1 METPAMETPMNRSSS
16 CRVSH
21 ERPLVSGLLGLV
33 ALGCALLAA
42 CGSQGDPGGDSSTHF
57 WRECSADEHCSSD
70 YQCLCGHCSIACN
83 RATDCT
89 GVGAVCVS
97 AETELAC
104 PLAGNLCAVGEARG
118 SDAGPQNS
126 APIPVSSSAD
136 EQSTPNESEP
146 DAATD
151 GTGDFSAP
159 SSEPSVT
166 VDAGPEPS
174 SRSDSGSVSPSEAG
188 SPSTVAWTEVE
199 TVDGTAGSAF
209 SPAVSVDDSGNAVA
223 VWSTN
228 LADSSYA
235 IVSKYYSADSG
246 WQEAGTLAT
255 SASLLTGIC
264 LSGNPDG
271 VAVVAWL
278 ALSDTGSSQLR
289 AAMFTRDAGWTE
301 PTALGPESPST
312 GSADC
317 AVDAAGNA
325 LIVFSHHDGD
335 KSQMQAA
342 RFEPASGWIQ
352 PERLDQTELNV
363 AALSLAFDGT
373 GNALVLWNAW
383 LGDQRELWS
392 NRFLL
397 AGGWQEPIALDTT
410 TETNLVAVDVALTSQ
425 GDGIGVWTE
434 QTNDGATST
443 AWAASFTAEGNWGE
457 PEQVATGS
465 DGLSSLAI
473 GVTDSGLAV
482 AVWEALTQGGDAQQN
497 RILARQRSAAGWSEP
512 VLLAE
517 DAAHVSL
524 AVSRGGRAI
533 AVWRT
538 PLDYMVDGDIVGA
551 VFDDGAGFGTA
562 TTFIESAGDSSGAW
576 ASINDSGRA
585 RIVWQHTMGSQGDIA
600 SSELP

>member
-1 METPAMETPMNRSSS
+1 MEMPMSRSNS

-21 ERPLVSGLLGLV
+21 ERPLVRGLFGLV
-33 ALGCALLAA
+33 ALCCALLAA

-57 WRECSADEHCSSD
+57 WRECNADEQCGSD
-70 YQCLCGHCSIACN
+70 YRCLCGHCSIACN
-83 RATDCT
+83 RAADCT
-89 GVGAVCVS
+89 RVDAVCVS
-97 AETELAC
+97 AEAELAC
-104 PLAGNLCAVGEARG
+104 PLAGNLCAVGEASG

-136 EQSTPNESEP
+136 EQTTSNESEL

-151 GTGDFSAP
+151 VSDDVSVT
-159 SSEPSVT
+159 SSEPTSSA
-166 VDAGPEPS
+166 DAGPAEPS
-174 SRSDSGSVSPSEAG
+174 SMSDSGSVSPSEAG
-188 SPSTVAWTEVE
+188 GPSTAAWTEVE
-199 TVDGTAGSAF
+199 TVDDTAGSAF
-209 SPAVSVDDSGNAVA
+209 SPAVSVDVSGNAVV
-223 VWSTN
+223 VWSSN

-246 WQEAGTLAT
+246 WQDAGTLAT

-264 LSGNPDG
+264 LAGNPDG
-271 VAVVAWL
+271 VAVAAWVT
-278 ALSDTGSSQLR
+278 LSDTGSQQLR
-289 AAMFTRDAGWTE
+289 AAMFTRDAGWTA

-325 LIVFSHHDGD
+325 IVVFSHYDGN
-335 KSQMQAA
+335 KAQLQAA
-342 RFEPASGWIQ
+342 RFEPAAGWSQ
-352 PERLDQTELNV
+352 PERLDQTDLNV
-363 AALSLAFDGT
+363 SALSLALDAA
-373 GNALVLWNAW
+373 GNAMVLWNAW

-392 NRFLL
+392 NRFLVE
-397 AGGWQEPIALDTT
+397 GGWQQAIALETT
-410 TETNLVAVDVALTSQ
+410 SDTNLVAVDVALASQ

-434 QTNDGATST
+434 QTNDGAQST
-443 AWAASFTAEGNWGE
+443 AWAAPFTAEGNWGE
-457 PEQVATGS
+457 PERVASGS
-465 DGLSSLAI
+465 DALSSLAI
-473 GVTDSGLAV
+473 GITDTGTAV

-497 RILARQRSAAGWSEP
+497 RILSRQRSAAGWSEP
-512 VLLAE
+512 VLLAD

-524 AVSRGGRAI
+524 ALSRGGRAV

-551 VFDDGAGFGTA
+551 IFDEGLGFGAA
-562 TTFIESAGDSSGAW
+562 TTFAESAGDSSGAW

-585 RIVWQHTMGSQGDIA
+585 RIVWQHTTGAQGDIA